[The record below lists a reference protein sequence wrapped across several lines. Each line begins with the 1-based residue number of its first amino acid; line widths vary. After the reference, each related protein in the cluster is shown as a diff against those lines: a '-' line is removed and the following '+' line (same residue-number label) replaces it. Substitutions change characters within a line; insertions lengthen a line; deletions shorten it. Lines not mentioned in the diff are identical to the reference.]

1 MLVIYAALCAL
12 SAGMWDRDAPRGG
25 ARRRVAHGGRA
36 AGAEAGADEH
46 TARRAVVPMDDGTG
60 APGLCGKGGGGGGGG
75 RTRARW
81 AEERGRPAPTTRGG
95 LQAGSTGPARP
106 RRPIRRQRG
115 SNSKPAK
122 VPAGQLRKWRP
133 TLGHEHFYVPATGIR
148 TRQGGSVLPGVNS
161 PGRGELLRRGGDGGG
176 ARRGGAHGGGAE
188 RGRER
193 MFVYLETGGA
203 AQGWASSGWGR
214 EERPRKSMYGD
225 LCGGRASARRRSD
238 AEARRWRVARRARTM
253 VMSTRRGERRECQT
267 GRRWRESRVR
277 ASDNIKCH

>member
-1 MLVIYAALCAL
+1 MR
-12 SAGMWDRDAPRGG
+12 GGGGGG
-25 ARRRVAHGGRA
+25 ARGVAHGDGDGARRGVAHGGGA

-46 TARRAVVPMDDGTG
+46 NARRAVVLMEDGTG
-60 APGLCGKGGGGGGGG
+60 APGLCGKGGGGGGG
-75 RTRARW
+75 
-81 AEERGRPAPTTRGG
+81 GRPAPTTRGG

-106 RRPIRRQRG
+106 RIPIRRQRG

-122 VPAGQLRKWRP
+122 VPAGQLRKRRP
-133 TLGHEHFYVPATGIR
+133 TLGHQHFYGPATGIR

-176 ARRGGAHGGGAE
+176 ARRGVGHGGRAE

-203 AQGWASSGWGR
+203 AQGWASSGWGC

-225 LCGGRASARRRSD
+225 LCGGRASASARRRSD
-238 AEARRWRVARRARTM
+238 AKARRWRTM
-253 VMSTRRGERRECQT
+253 GMSTRRGERRECQT
-267 GRRWRESRVR
+267 GRRGRESRVR
-277 ASDNIKCH
+277 ASDSIKCH